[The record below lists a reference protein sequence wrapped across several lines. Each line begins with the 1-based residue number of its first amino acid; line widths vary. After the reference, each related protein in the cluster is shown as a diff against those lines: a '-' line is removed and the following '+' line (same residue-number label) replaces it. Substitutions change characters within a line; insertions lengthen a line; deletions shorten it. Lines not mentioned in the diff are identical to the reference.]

1 MGVEPGLEAVQG
13 VSHHNPLRQTFP
25 VWYISREERDLPV
38 LCLAGGYVIAIL
50 DVLPLATF
58 AACYS
63 WKVATADGDEAMV
76 ELEKHFQLGFPA
88 AVLKRWTFQRFYNGI
103 DAQCTAVLV

>member
-38 LCLAGGYVIAIL
+38 LCLAGGDVIAVVIVLSVVNVVSVCLFFPTGLMYGDYTVVNVASIWPFTIL
-50 DVLPLATF
+50 P
-58 AACYS
+58 
-63 WKVATADGDEAMV
+63 
-76 ELEKHFQLGFPA
+76 
-88 AVLKRWTFQRFYNGI
+88 
-103 DAQCTAVLV
+103 